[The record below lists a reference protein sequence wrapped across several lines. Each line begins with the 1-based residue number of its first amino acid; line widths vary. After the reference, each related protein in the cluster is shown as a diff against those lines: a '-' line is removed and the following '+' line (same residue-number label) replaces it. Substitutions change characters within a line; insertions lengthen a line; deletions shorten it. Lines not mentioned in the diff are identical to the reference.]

1 MIFECSNRP
10 RWVWWLLLVEFCE
23 IHNITTCKMSSIVI
37 KKCRNLAKFAGQNFE
52 RKNITAKSQ
61 EFAHYNILG
70 LTKWV
75 AFLKEKYYNRKT
87 QLSNTRWN
95 AEIPCFTILKSR
107 TKLMKY
113 LYLLYCPMWY
123 DVKWNFGRKKKS
135 YLYFSKEFSTTM

>member
-1 MIFECSNRP
+1 
-10 RWVWWLLLVEFCE
+10 
-23 IHNITTCKMSSIVI
+23 MSSIVI

-52 RKNITAKSQ
+52 RKNITAKSR

-70 LTKWV
+70 LK
-75 AFLKEKYYNRKT
+75 FPERNLKEKYYNRKT
-87 QLSNTRWN
+87 QLSTTRWN

-123 DVKWNFGRKKKS
+123 NVKLNFGRKKNS